1 VAVAALSVDPPAVSE
16 KLRARLGLEI
26 PFVCDPEGTLFDVL
40 DIREAGGL
48 PPPAISGAEIERQT
62 TDIFKPTTF
71 LLDPE
76 GVVRWVVRPESYRV
90 RADIDEVVAAID
102 HLTGLAVG
110 P

>member
-1 VAVAALSVDPPAVSE
+1 VVVAALSVDPPAVSE
-16 KLRARLGLEI
+16 KLRTRLGLEI

-40 DIREAGGL
+40 DIREAGGQI
-48 PPPAISGAEIERQT
+48 PRQT

-71 LLDPE
+71 LLDPD

-90 RADIDEVVAAID
+90 RAGIDEVVAAID
-102 HLTGLAVG
+102 RVTGRAAG